1 MGVPFAERFVEFCRS
16 RKNVEAKDV
25 AKIESNPDQSK
36 HLETARTTILG
47 IELDFVNLRSEE
59 YTESSR
65 IPTQVVS
72 SALLVVSNAV
82 DLYIHAIHSLGVWYA
97 LPRCCQERYYNQ
109 HPVLQYPFEAS

>member
-1 MGVPFAERFVEFCRS
+1 MGVSFAERFVEFCRTT
-16 RKNVEAKDV
+16 KNLTVKNV

-59 YTESSR
+59 YAENSR

-72 SALLVVSNAV
+72 
-82 DLYIHAIHSLGVWYA
+82 YT
-97 LPRCCQERYYNQ
+97 
-109 HPVLQYPFEAS
+109 

>member
-1 MGVPFAERFVEFCRS
+1 MGVTFAERFVEFCRET
-16 RKNVEAKDV
+16 KNLAVKNV

-59 YTESSR
+59 YAENSR

-72 SALLVVSNAV
+72 
-82 DLYIHAIHSLGVWYA
+82 
-97 LPRCCQERYYNQ
+97 PRRESYTYMRRN
-109 HPVLQYPFEAS
+109 HDTIRRSEHLSKMP

>member
-1 MGVPFAERFVEFCRS
+1 MGVTFAERFVDFCRTT
-16 RKNVEAKDV
+16 KNLDAKDV

-59 YTESSR
+59 YAENSR

-72 SALLVVSNAV
+72 THCGFYAYTRRKWDISARHLVP
-82 DLYIHAIHSLGVWYA
+82 LCKM
-97 LPRCCQERYYNQ
+97 P
-109 HPVLQYPFEAS
+109 